1 MGKKVDYRH
10 PYLTQHIIAYIGNK
24 RRLLPLIYEAI
35 TKCYPDIP
43 EGLTFLDMFAGGG
56 VVSKFAKYLG
66 FKVYS
71 NDWEPYTYIIN
82 KSFLEIDEVDL
93 KNMYREYGGIAGLLD
108 TLNSLP
114 RPSVNDQYIAK
125 HYSPSTCK
133 IEGLDF
139 RKERM
144 FYTRSNGLI
153 IDKIRNKIE
162 DLYPAGEN
170 NKSPDKLR
178 EKYLLISLLLY
189 EAATHTNTSG
199 VFKAYHKGFGGHG
212 RDALSRIL
220 APIRLRM
227 PVLITSK
234 HNATVF
240 REDANKLILMEDLRG
255 TDFDMV
261 YLDPPYNQHQYGSNY
276 HMLNTI
282 GLWDRL
288 PVNNNLNEKGILMEK
303 AAIRKDWVIT
313 KSDYCYADR
322 ARDTFYTLIDNI
334 KSKYILLSYSTEG
347 IIPFDELK
355 GICSEKGKIDI
366 VTNEYTKYR
375 GGKQSI
381 KRLNKNIEFVMIIDT
396 SRRST
401 KYGLKQLD
409 NILVKKR
416 LALLFNKKYS
426 LIRLKENFSID
437 LKNKT
442 LELED
447 LHIKINTRDF
457 LELMPAGDIEGLS
470 DMKSLRLTEKLEK
483 SLCKDKEEELEE
495 LFKKIGG
502 EDCDK
507 EYFLKLIPDTI
518 RKFAHKKYKDKFFL
532 WLERARKIRAN
543 QPELY
548 LLIRDRIDDL
558 EVLAL
563 KRFSN

>member
-1 MGKKVDYRH
+1 MGVKVDYRH

-35 TKCYPDIP
+35 TKCCPDMP
-43 EGLTFLDMFAGGG
+43 GGLTFLDLFAGSG

-82 KSFLEIDEVDL
+82 KSFLEINEVDI
-93 KNMYREYGGIAGLLD
+93 KNMYLEYGGIAGLLNS
-108 TLNSLP
+108 LNSLP
-114 RPSVNDQYIAK
+114 RPPLKDQYIAK
-125 HYSPSTCK
+125 HYSPSTCE

-162 DLYPAGEN
+162 ELYPGEDIK
-170 NKSPDKLR
+170 KSPDKLR

-234 HNATVF
+234 HRSVVF
-240 REDANKLILMEDLRG
+240 KEDANELILMEDLRG
-255 TDFDMV
+255 TGFDMV

-282 GLWDRL
+282 GLWDRQ
-288 PVNNNLNEKGILMEK
+288 PVNNDLNEKETLIEK

-313 KSDYCYADR
+313 KSDYCYADK
-322 ARDTFYTLIDNI
+322 AKDTFSTLIDNI
-334 KSKYILLSYSTEG
+334 KSKYIILSYSTEG

-355 GICSEKGKIDI
+355 RICSEKGKIEI
-366 VTNEYTKYR
+366 VTNEYTKYP

-381 KRLNKNIEFVMIIDT
+381 KRLNRNIEFAMIIDT

-401 KYGLKQLD
+401 EFGLKQLN
-409 NILVKKR
+409 NILVKKK
-416 LALLFNKKYS
+416 LELLFNKKYS
-426 LIRLKENFSID
+426 LIRLKENFSVD
-437 LKNKT
+437 PEKKT
-442 LELED
+442 LELKD
-447 LHIKINTRDF
+447 FHFKINTRDF
-457 LELMPAGDIEGLS
+457 FELMLDGDIEDLS
-470 DMKSLRLTEKLEK
+470 DMERLRLTEKLEK
-483 SLCKDKEEELEE
+483 SLCRDKEEELEE
-495 LFKKIGG
+495 LFEKMDK

-507 EYFLKLIPDTI
+507 KYFIEMIPATI

-532 WLERARKIRAN
+532 WLERARKIRDN
-543 QPELY
+543 QPDLY
-548 LLIRDRIDDL
+548 LLIKDRLDDL
-558 EVLAL
+558 EVLAF